1 MHMWRNTHVERH
13 LASIDEYTRQSEKMI
28 SETLD
33 KQQTKE
39 ATLHSIQLYGEHLS
53 KGSAYDLNTN
63 VRSLLNKS
71 EEEVGKAVLELKWN
85 VDVTW
90 SDWEVKYKVERVM
103 LVKECQVK
111 VKSDQHLTTV
121 TAQSLTHD
129 DQRVKQLNTF
139 PTKCDNDVRG
149 MVSYHNQMSLIHPW
163 DGTLYVYD
171 DTGKLIRSVP
181 MFCHK
186 NKSKMHTPYGMCLVQ
201 GEIDSLVISDN
212 TGQWLWWL
220 TTEKQAS
227 DVKLGQPRHDK
238 LEYMPYGVSTDRSG
252 RVVVTDCKNN
262 CVYFYSHPGQHVTCL
277 QLSRDVNPW
286 QALIGHSDGY
296 VIRHDHPIPCQLLWV
311 NGAIDEAHSY
321 TDQPDVRP
329 HHMIDDDTY
338 LLEGGQT

>member
-1 MHMWRNTHVERH
+1 MIISLATTTQNQPFCPKHTSKLLDIFCEDKMDKLKGILNHVLALTGHSLKHIRKVIKVTQKQATKVKIEGRKIKQLTLAAYMAIQGHVNAYVGEHVERH
-13 LASIDEYTRQSEKMI
+13 LASIDEYTRQSENMI

-33 KQQTKE
+33 EQQTKW
-39 ATLHSIQLYGEHLS
+39 AKLKSIQLYGKHLS

-63 VRSLLNKS
+63 VRSLLKKA

-90 SDWEVKYKVERVM
+90 ADWEVKDKVERVM

-111 VKSDQHLTTV
+111 VESDQQLTTV

-129 DQRVKQLNTF
+129 HDDDQGVQQLNIF

-149 MVSYHNQMSLIHPW
+149 MVSYHDQMFLIHSW
-163 DGTLYVYD
+163 HDTLYVYD
-171 DTGKLIRSVP
+171 DTGKLTRSVQ

-212 TGQWLWWL
+212 TGQCLWWL

-227 DVKLGQPRHDK
+227 DVKLGQPRHHK
-238 LEYMPYGVSTDRSG
+238 LQYMPYGVSTDR
-252 RVVVTDCKNN
+252 
-262 CVYFYSHPGQHVTCL
+262 
-277 QLSRDVNPW
+277 
-286 QALIGHSDGY
+286 
-296 VIRHDHPIPCQLLWV
+296 
-311 NGAIDEAHSY
+311 
-321 TDQPDVRP
+321 
-329 HHMIDDDTY
+329 
-338 LLEGGQT
+338 